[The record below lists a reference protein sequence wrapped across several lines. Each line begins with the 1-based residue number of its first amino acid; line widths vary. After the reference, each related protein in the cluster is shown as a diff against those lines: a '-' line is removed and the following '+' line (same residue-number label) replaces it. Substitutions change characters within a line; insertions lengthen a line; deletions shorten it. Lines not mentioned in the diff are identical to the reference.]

1 MLNMRQSKSTITSI
15 LRYCSIHD
23 SHTELIVMEKCT
35 TPIVLHVLHIYKQGN
50 KQEHKTS

>member
-23 SHTELIVMEKCT
+23 SHTELTVMEKCT
-35 TPIVLHVLHIYKQGN
+35 TPIVLHELDIYKHGN
-50 KQEHKTS
+50 KQEQKTP